1 MQTIQ
6 TSTLSESQTHE
17 IELLTKSCRSHDN
30 IRLTYPA
37 EESGGGCIHYLLY
50 EDGGVLA
57 AILAMLPLDAGR
69 VECCAFTLPTHRRR
83 GYFSCLLKAAMK
95 EFEEYEILFAVQ
107 ESCPDTMETLAALGA
122 ELESREHQMALL
134 LPQCQFAG
142 GSSTCLV
149 RQPGLTLLG
158 QRVTACSSG
167 SATACSSDRATAC
180 SSGSA
185 ICEIEWTLAKDSL
198 PIGRCFTTPVS
209 GVCVCLHRLEIAE
222 SLRRH
227 GYGSDFMS
235 LLLPQLSSMG
245 IRKVI
250 LQVSGH
256 NTAAAALYKKT
267 GFRLTETL
275 SYYCY

>member
-1 MQTIQ
+1 MLTIQ
-6 TSTLSESQTHE
+6 TSTLSESQTRE
-17 IELLTKSCRSHDN
+17 IDLLTTTCRSHDN

-37 EESGGGCIHYLLY
+37 EESGGDCIHYLLY
-50 EDGGVLA
+50 EDGGALA
-57 AILAMLPLDAGR
+57 AILAMLPLDAGHA
-69 VECCAFTLPTHRRR
+69 ECCAFTLPTHRRR
-83 GYFSCLLKAAMK
+83 GYFSCLLKAAIK
-95 EFEEYEILFAVQ
+95 EFDEYEILFAVQ
-107 ESCPDTMETLAALGA
+107 ESCPDTMAALAALGA
-122 ELESREHQMALL
+122 ELESREHQMTLE

-142 GSSTCLV
+142 SSSTCLA
-149 RQPGLTLLG
+149 RKPGLTLLG
-158 QRVTACSSG
+158 QCVSTGNAVGSAAAGSSG
-167 SATACSSDRATAC
+167 ST
-180 SSGSA
+180 
-185 ICEIEWTLAKDSL
+185 ICETEWTLAKDSL

-209 GVCVCLHRLEIAE
+209 GGCVCLHRLEITE
-222 SLRRH
+222 SLRRR

-235 LLLPQLSSMG
+235 FLLPQLSSMG